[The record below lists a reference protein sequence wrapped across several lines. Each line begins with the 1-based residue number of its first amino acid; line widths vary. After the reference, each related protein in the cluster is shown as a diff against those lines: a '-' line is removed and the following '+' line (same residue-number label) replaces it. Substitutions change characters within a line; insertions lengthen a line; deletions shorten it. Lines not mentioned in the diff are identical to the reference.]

1 MNLKTV
7 IIMLLSVTVIS
18 AAATITMQ
26 RLQVA
31 YAIGAFCSGCAKDFA
46 PGTEAKSPGDAQNL
60 APGQEA
66 KAPPPFC
73 INCDAKD
80 FAPGQEKTVTK

>member
-1 MNLKTV
+1 MNTKTV
-7 IIMLLSVTVIS
+7 ILTLLAVTLIS

-31 YAIGAFCSGCAKDFA
+31 YAFSVPCSECAKDFA

-66 KAPPPFC
+66 KIPVPTCPEC
-73 INCDAKD
+73 GAKD
-80 FAPGQEKTVTK
+80 FAPGQEKTITK